1 MTKEQ
6 GLVARL
12 PHSGEIIAFLADEAY
27 DARDARS
34 TTAAERHGREQAWAY
49 VEAIRALPGHER
61 AYLIATG
68 PAIGTRES
76 RHVIARAPLRA
87 DDALQARVPPDTVAL
102 GAWPVEG
109 HPGPGEPTAWRRLR
123 GDGAYGIAL
132 DALTS
137 ATHGNL
143 FAAGRVLD
151 ADADAFASARVMGTA
166 FATGHAAGVAAA
178 LHAGGRTAD
187 AGAVRAELLRQNGIL
202 DLERKPPSP

>member
-6 GLVARL
+6 GLVVRL
-12 PHSGEIIAFLADEAY
+12 PHSGEVIAFLADESY

-34 TTAAERHGREQAWAY
+34 TSAAERHAREQAWAY
-49 VEAIRALPGHER
+49 VEAVRALPGHES

-76 RHVIARAPLRA
+76 RHVIARAQLRA
-87 DDALQARVPPDTVAL
+87 EDVLSARVPEDTVAL

-109 HPGPGEPTAWRRLR
+109 HPGPGVPSVWKRLR
-123 GDGAYGIAL
+123 GDGAYGIPL
-132 DALTS
+132 DTLLS
-137 ATHGNL
+137 ATHRNL
-143 FAAGRVLD
+143 FAAGRVID

-178 LHAGGRTAD
+178 LHADGRSAD
-187 AGAVRAELLRQNGIL
+187 VTAVRAELLRQNAIL
-202 DLERKPPSP
+202 DLEQEPASR